1 MTNRVSMFLITL
13 CLATTASLGGCDKEK
28 ADAKPNA
35 AADGGKKSEGY
46 AKPDPKA
53 GGEATPA
60 GDVKADGGETPDAE
74 PKADGDAPAEE
85 AKADA
90 P

>member
-1 MTNRVSMFLITL
+1 MTNRLTTLLVSL
-13 CLATTASLGGCDKEK
+13 CLATTASLTGCEKSEPDK
-28 ADAKPNA
+28 A
-35 AADGGKKSEGY
+35 AADKGDKGKTDA
-46 AKPDPKA
+46 AKPATPDAK
-53 GGEATPA
+53 TPA